1 MATKKK
7 AGPAS
12 ADKKKTEARTPGFAE
27 AFEKAKADLE
37 DALKLLHA
45 GEHAKAL
52 EAFKA
57 IQLANPGEPELCDR
71 ARTFATVAE
80 RKLTPPSEEPTGA
93 EGFYYR
99 GVMRSNQGEL
109 DGALA
114 DLNRALE
121 TDSASPRFLYARA
134 SVYALQGRAEL
145 AAADLR
151 RAVQADPTVRFQ
163 AAGDPDFESIRD
175 EATFIDVIEPSPSGV

>member
-7 AGPAS
+7 ASSTRAAKDEPAP
-12 ADKKKTEARTPGFAE
+12 RTPAFAE

-37 DALKLLHA
+37 DALSLLHG

-57 IQLANPGEPELCDR
+57 IEMANPGEPELCDR
-71 ARTFATVAE
+71 ARSFATVAA
-80 RKLTPPSEEPTGA
+80 RKLTPPAEEPTNA

-99 GVMRSNQGEL
+99 GVLRSNRGEL
-109 DGALA
+109 DDALA

-163 AAGDPDFESIRD
+163 ATSDPDFESIRD
-175 EATFIDVIEPSPSGV
+175 EATFIDVIEPSPSGA